1 MSNSENTHQRFAGKV
16 ALVTGATSGIGRDTA
31 VALAREG
38 AAVVATGRRAERGAE
53 LIAEIE
59 GLGGRA
65 AFVAGDVSDES
76 HVQEAVKTAV
86 DRVGGL
92 HLAFNNAGI
101 EGAMGPVTE
110 QTAENYDQTFDINV
124 KGVLLSMKH
133 QIPAV
138 LASVGDDGG
147 GAIVNNAS
155 IVGLIGMPGASV
167 YIASKHAVIGLTKSA
182 ALEVAQQGIRV
193 NAVAP
198 GAIQTDMIDRFTGH
212 DEEAKGGLAS
222 MHPIGRVGRPHEIVD
237 AVLFLLSGESS
248 FVTGHTLTV
257 DGGFVAQ

>member
-59 GLGGRA
+59 GFGGRA

-86 DRVGGL
+86 ERFGGL

-110 QTAENYDQTFDINV
+110 QTAE
-124 KGVLLSMKH
+124 
-133 QIPAV
+133 
-138 LASVGDDGG
+138 
-147 GAIVNNAS
+147 
-155 IVGLIGMPGASV
+155 
-167 YIASKHAVIGLTKSA
+167 
-182 ALEVAQQGIRV
+182 
-193 NAVAP
+193 
-198 GAIQTDMIDRFTGH
+198 
-212 DEEAKGGLAS
+212 
-222 MHPIGRVGRPHEIVD
+222 IGRASCRERVQISVVVVSLNKNQTLHHTTYY
-237 AVLFLLSGESS
+237 LLYSYSI
-248 FVTGHTLTV
+248 F
-257 DGGFVAQ
+257 